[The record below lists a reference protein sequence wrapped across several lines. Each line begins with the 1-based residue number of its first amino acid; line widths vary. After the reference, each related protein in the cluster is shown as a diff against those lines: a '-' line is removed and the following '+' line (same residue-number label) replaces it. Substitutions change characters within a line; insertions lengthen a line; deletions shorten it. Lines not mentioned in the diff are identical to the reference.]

1 MTNESVEDEEV
12 QEINDAPFGG
22 FSLFSSLNTDPNENK
37 TALGFDTLTKQVS
50 GKYFPRFA
58 SSSVTSVKSNKDRPS
73 SRSDVGYTPQGSAK
87 DHYNDDQENVT
98 GQEETPLVSHD
109 DGDTAEVYAM
119 NKHSAYVTQSNDY
132 SVDDNDIL
140 NRSSCTYDLQ
150 STIKDSVG
158 IYKSYVAIDRYTDA
172 CYRQD
177 ADETIFDVTGLRR
190 DEIEKYNTKYS
201 DPREFLVESKERS
214 EYFNKPERIMGD
226 YMKNLL
232 VVEEGDKK
240 LL

>member
-1 MTNESVEDEEV
+1 M
-12 QEINDAPFGG
+12 A
-22 FSLFSSLNTDPNENK
+22 
-37 TALGFDTLTKQVS
+37 
-50 GKYFPRFA
+50 
-58 SSSVTSVKSNKDRPS
+58 
-73 SRSDVGYTPQGSAK
+73 
-87 DHYNDDQENVT
+87 
-98 GQEETPLVSHD
+98 
-109 DGDTAEVYAM
+109 
-119 NKHSAYVTQSNDY
+119 QSNDY
-132 SVDDNDIL
+132 SIDADDIINT
-140 NRSSCTYDLQ
+140 SSCTYDLQ
-150 STIKDSVG
+150 SAMKDSVG

-232 VVEEGDKK
+232 VVEGQGGIRSS
-240 LL
+240 